1 MTSASTGLHTR
12 RPRLAYLDG
21 IRALAALFVVVHHSY
36 YSIYPPN
43 TPAGAAAPGFLR
55 PISWGH
61 LAVAAFLVVSGYS
74 LALGTLRHGGRLPRG
89 TRQFVV
95 RRFWRIVPTYW
106 AALAL
111 SILAGLTWLHQ
122 TKTGTVW
129 DWAVPVTAKDSIV
142 HALLLHDFFHPSTI
156 NYVLWSIA
164 LEWHVYFLFP
174 AVLWVC
180 RRFGAVAMVTLT
192 VIVGAAIGLAFR
204 HNQDQGLLAQAHL
217 FGCFGLGVG
226 ACLIGNRGGSLST
239 KRTMVLPWGWVA
251 LGAAALTV
259 GASLKISSPR
269 VPDLLFGVTVATL
282 LVAISSGRATR
293 AARALSVRPLV
304 AVGLFSYSLY
314 LLHPLVVQTV
324 WYYGIRHLT
333 LSPLASYAVMVVPTL
348 ILAVFA
354 AWVFFHLVEKRFL
367 TASKPAVPEERELVE
382 VEQSGAAA
390 TPR

>member
-1 MTSASTGLHTR
+1 MTSASTGLHDR

-21 IRALAALFVVVHHSY
+21 IRALAALFVVVHHCY
-36 YSIYPPN
+36 FTIYPPN
-43 TPAGAAAPGFLR
+43 TPAGSAAPGFLR

-74 LALGTLRHGGRLPRG
+74 LTLGTLRHGERLPRG

-122 TKTGTVW
+122 TNTGTVW
-129 DWAVPVTAKDSIV
+129 DWAVPVTGNDALV

-174 AVLWVC
+174 LVLWLC
-180 RRFGAVAMVTLT
+180 RRYGAVVMATLT
-192 VIVGAAIGLAFR
+192 LVVGGGIGIAFR
-204 HNQDQGLLAQAHL
+204 HNADQGLLAQAHL
-217 FGCFGLGVG
+217 LGCFGLGVA
-226 ACLIGNRGGSLST
+226 ACLIGNRGGSLSA
-239 KRTMVLPWGWVA
+239 KRRVVLPWVWVA
-251 LGAAALTV
+251 VGAAVLTV
-259 GASLKISSPR
+259 GASLKVHSPR
-269 VPDLLFGVTVATL
+269 VPDLLFGLTVATL
-282 LVAISSGRATR
+282 LIAIADGRAAA

-314 LLHPLVVQTV
+314 LLHPLAVQTV
-324 WYYGIRHLT
+324 WFYGVRHLN
-333 LSPLASYAVMVVPTL
+333 LSAPASFAVLVVPTVL
-348 ILAVFA
+348 LAVFA
-354 AWVFFHLVEKRFL
+354 AWALFQLVEKHFL
-367 TASKPAVPEERELVE
+367 TASKPVVPEEREVVE
-382 VEQSGAAA
+382 VDESAASA
-390 TPR
+390 PR